1 MTEGG
6 IEGGSGRKRR
16 GREGRREEWR
26 RKGEREGGR
35 VRREGEKEGEGEGD
49 GGRGGG
55 EIEVMTEGG
64 SANIALFTRESI
76 GDLLGSEIGI
86 PNLDFRALQM
96 VTCK

>member
-1 MTEGG
+1 M
-6 IEGGSGRKRR
+6 
-16 GREGRREEWR
+16 EGRDGGRNGGERER
-26 RKGEREGGR
+26 EREGGSEG
-35 VRREGEKEGEGEGD
+35 RERKREREREMEGGGE
-49 GGRGGG
+49 G